1 MRIDL
6 FFNSGIFRGWEHL
19 AQAGFLAEFIER
31 AAYLGVETIHLFL
44 AVNYLLAG
52 VDGRRDID
60 LYLSVEDIVR
70 HRAKTLQC
78 FAYAGTRS
86 DLGTECQIL

>member
-19 AQAGFLAEFIER
+19 AQAGFLVEFIER
-31 AAYLGVETIHLFL
+31 AADLGVETFYLFL
-44 AVNYLLAG
+44 AVNHLLAG

-60 LYLSVEDIVR
+60 LYLSVEDIVC
-70 HRAKTLQC
+70 HRAQALPGLG
-78 FAYAGTRS
+78 YPGTRS
-86 DLGTECQIL
+86 RLRTVGEIL